1 MEIDKLRPRKDE
13 NMQENE
19 KNNVNSQYEII
30 RMFGEKSIEDII
42 KGTIIKSMRVTEDN

>member
-1 MEIDKLRPRKDE
+1 MKK
-13 NMQENE
+13 NE
-19 KNNVNSQYEII
+19 KYNINSQYEIV